1 MPADITGAPIVLDG
15 DAGDEHWLTFRNFRA
30 IWSYNNSIR
39 YATAVY
45 QLSQLIAAAPEVAS
59 PVPGAE
65 PQATASPVPVAE
77 PGQPGA

>member
-1 MPADITGAPIVLDG
+1 VPAGITAAPIMLDG
-15 DAGDEHWLTFRNFRA
+15 DTDEHWLTFRNFRA

-45 QLSQLIAAAPEVAS
+45 QLSQLIAAP
-59 PVPGAE
+59 AE
-65 PQATASPVPVAE
+65 PVAPVVE